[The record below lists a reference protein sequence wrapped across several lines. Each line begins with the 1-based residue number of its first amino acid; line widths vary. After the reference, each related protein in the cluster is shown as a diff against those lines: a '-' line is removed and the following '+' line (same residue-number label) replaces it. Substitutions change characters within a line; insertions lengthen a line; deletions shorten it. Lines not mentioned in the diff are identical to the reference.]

1 MNVWMLNIRLTKS
14 RYMCHISHTCVSAYN
29 IVKQFLPGITQSK
42 LDKNSDNQEC
52 KNPEINSLPRTDQG
66 HTTRENIKVEN
77 PHISLEPVDKA
88 PTNSDNIKEN
98 NAHNSVGNSNKT
110 PTSSSSTK
118 VNNPHPLMVPTDT
131 QKENHS
137 QKTENPAS
145 TDTSSG
151 IT

>member
-1 MNVWMLNIRLTKS
+1 M
-14 RYMCHISHTCVSAYN
+14 YHISHTCVSAYY

-42 LDKNSDNQEC
+42 LGGNSDSQEC
-52 KNPEINSLPRTDQG
+52 KNPEISSLQRTGQG
-66 HTTRENIKVEN
+66 QTTRENIKVDN
-77 PHISLEPVDKA
+77 PHTALGPVDKA

-110 PTSSSSTK
+110 PISSGSTK
-118 VNNPHPLMVPTDT
+118 VNNPHPLRVPIDT